1 MTVAHIN
8 ALELL
13 GKQVSFVYKQ
23 DEHSFDCEGLIT
35 DVVFSISGESQIS
48 LNDGDFYC
56 LSDLQRLEI
65 VN

>member
-48 LNDGDFYC
+48 INHDDFYN
-56 LSDLQRLEI
+56 LSDLFDLK
-65 VN
+65 VC